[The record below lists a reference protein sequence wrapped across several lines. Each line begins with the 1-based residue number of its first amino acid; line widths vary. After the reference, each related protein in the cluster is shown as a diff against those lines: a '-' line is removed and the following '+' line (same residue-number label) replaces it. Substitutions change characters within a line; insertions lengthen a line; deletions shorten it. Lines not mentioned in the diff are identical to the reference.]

1 MEVNF
6 IEASDKLKS
15 ALKTL
20 EDRIGEIEIRLEEV
34 YSYNEEFMNLVKI
47 QRDLE
52 AVKIIEPS
60 DKLKSI
66 LEKIE
71 NRLDEIR
78 LDEIEKRPEEM
89 GLSNEKSN
97 LVNIQKDLRR
107 VEKLLIDVET
117 GNLRSWKIQGVIILT
132 KEKILGIF
140 EYFSLGFLATAGIM
154 IVGIFG
160 ERTQKV
166 K

>member
-117 GNLRSWKIQGVIILT
+117 GNLRS
-132 KEKILGIF
+132 
-140 EYFSLGFLATAGIM
+140 
-154 IVGIFG
+154 
-160 ERTQKV
+160 
-166 K
+166 

>member
-15 ALKTL
+15 ALETL
-20 EDRIGEIEIRLEEV
+20 EDRIGEIEIRLGEV
-34 YSYNEEFMNLVKI
+34 YSYNEEFMNLVNI

-52 AVKIIEPS
+52 TVKIIEPP

-66 LEKIE
+66 LEKI
-71 NRLDEIR
+71 EIR

-89 GLSNEKSN
+89 SLSDEKSN
-97 LVNIQKDLRR
+97 LVDIQKYLKR

-117 GNLRSWKIQGVIILT
+117 GNLRS
-132 KEKILGIF
+132 
-140 EYFSLGFLATAGIM
+140 
-154 IVGIFG
+154 
-160 ERTQKV
+160 
-166 K
+166 